1 MKMEWINNHTVL
13 IVGLGLIG
21 GSYAMALKRIGYH
34 VMAVDTDKE
43 TIDYAVKN
51 AIIDRG
57 SVSADEDILKS
68 ADCIIMALYPS
79 KLVKWISDNQD
90 KFKEG
95 VIITDVTGIKT
106 SVVYDIQKVLRP
118 DAEFIAAHPMAGR
131 EVYGVRNSDEKIF
144 RDANFIVVPTKKNSP
159 ASVKWCEDLGRL
171 LGFGRVSVLSPEEH
185 DSMIAFVSQL
195 THCIAVSLMTCDDN
209 EHLSEYT
216 GDSFRDLTRI
226 ANINENMW
234 PELFFMNKGPL
245 LKRLDQFIDEIN
257 VIKDMIAN
265 EDEEGL
271 KEKMR
276 LSSKRRRNF
285 DK

>member
-159 ASVKWCEDLGRL
+159 DSVKWCEDLGRL